1 MFLDSV
7 TVNMPTY
14 GMKCDSYPHQSRIG
28 WVLITGKEGAR
39 AGGEFVFIAA
49 TEVGNPPNTAKMT
62 AHSFPRCRSC
72 RRMSQYGTTATAEAK

>member
-1 MFLDSV
+1 ML
-7 TVNMPTY
+7 
-14 GMKCDSYPHQSRIG
+14 KAL
-28 WVLITGKEGAR
+28 VLNQVIALPIVR